1 MSLKFN
7 NLITISNKQKLD
19 NNYIFNLANSYKAIN
34 KPLLTEISE
43 KLSCSEGSC
52 LSVFFSCTSTSD
64 CFMLFSSASASL
76 NSNRMSS
83 LFNN

>member
-1 MSLKFN
+1 MKLN
-7 NLITISNKQKLD
+7 IIITVSKKQKLD
-19 NNYIFNLANSYKAIN
+19 TKNIFNLTNSYKTIN
-34 KPLLTEISE
+34 EPLLTEISE

-52 LSVFFSCTSTSD
+52 LSVLFSCTSTSG